1 MVVRRALTVANVPA
15 PQSRVLRWWSLLWV
29 VALFAPPIPLSFTP
43 TSYSKVSLAVLVC
56 AVYLAWRSL
65 ILGRGIPLLGSS
77 LKYFLPALVIY
88 FIAHAVGFGLNK
100 GISILLME
108 GQWIIYFL
116 AAFLLVWDMRF
127 LPNLETIV
135 IRRLLLFMSLEAAI
149 AIITSFTGPI
159 YSYVVGAYAPRLSID
174 IYRAVGTLEGAN
186 GLAGLLAF
194 AAVLAA
200 WSPKQYL
207 PFRRM
212 WLLSLLVV
220 ALLLTQ
226 SKSGISAFSIAN
238 IAAVLLMHLKAL
250 VIYKMKIPYKILLTT
265 VLISLVTA
273 TALFLYGPTIAR
285 VISEDYTERV
295 QLTSRVWDQYWAG
308 SLDELL
314 FGFGF
319 RQTAQITEDGT
330 AWITSHNSYVSF
342 WAELG
347 IIGFLL
353 LLGALITVLIAFV
366 GKNRWYWVG
375 GLVALLVH
383 FSTEVFLYGYLYV
396 MAIALLFALGDRFIT
411 KHHASLEA

>member
-15 PQSRVLRWWSLLWV
+15 SRSRVLRWWSLLWV
-29 VALFAPPIPLSFTP
+29 VALFAPPVPLSFMS
-43 TSYSKVSLAVLVC
+43 TSDSKVSLAVLVC

-65 ILGRGIPLLGSS
+65 ILGRGIPLMGSS
-77 LKYFLPALVIY
+77 LKYILPALVIY
-88 FIAHAVGFGLNK
+88 FIAHAVGFGLTK

-116 AAFLLVWDMRF
+116 VAFLLVWDMRF
-127 LPNLETIV
+127 LPNLEAIL

-149 AIITSFTGPI
+149 AIITSFTGPV
-159 YSYVVGAYAPRLSID
+159 YSYVIGAYAPRLSID

-186 GLAGLLAF
+186 SLAGLLAF

-207 PFRRM
+207 PFRRI

-226 SKSGISAFSIAN
+226 SKSGISAFLIAN
-238 IAAVLLMHLKAL
+238 IAVVLLVHLKAL
-250 VIYKMKIPYKILLTT
+250 VIYKMKIPYKIPLAT
-265 VLISLVTA
+265 VLIFGVTA
-273 TALFLYGPTIAR
+273 TGLFLHGPTITRA
-285 VISEDYTERV
+285 ISEDYAERV
-295 QLTSRVWDQYWAG
+295 QLTSRVWDQYLAG
-308 SLDELL
+308 SLTELL

-330 AWITSHNSYVSF
+330 AWMTAHNSYVSF

-347 IIGFLL
+347 IVGFLL
-353 LLGALITVLIAFV
+353 LLGALLTVLIAFV
-366 GKNRWYWVG
+366 GRNRWYWVG
-375 GLVALLVH
+375 ALVALLIH

-396 MAIALLFALGDRFIT
+396 MVIALLFALGDRLIT
-411 KHHASLEA
+411 TDHAKPEA